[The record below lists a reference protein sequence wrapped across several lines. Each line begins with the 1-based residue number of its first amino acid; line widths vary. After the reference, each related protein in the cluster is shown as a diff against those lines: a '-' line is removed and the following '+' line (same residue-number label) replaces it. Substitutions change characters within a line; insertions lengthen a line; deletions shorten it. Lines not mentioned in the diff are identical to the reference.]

1 MERDLG
7 ASRAAVTG
15 AFTIG
20 MGIAAFAALPVGR
33 WLDRHGPW
41 GLMTLGSCLGT
52 ALLIAWSRV
61 ESLTGL
67 YVIWTL
73 MGLALAATLYEPAFG
88 AVVRWS
94 PPSTVIARSPSS
106 RWRGRSPAPS
116 SCRSRPGW
124 WSSGAGGRRCSS
136 WPSSW
141 RS

>member
-20 MGIAAFAALPVGR
+20 MGIAALAALPVGR

-52 ALLIAWSRV
+52 ALLIVWSHV
-61 ESLTGL
+61 GSLAGL

-88 AVVRWS
+88 AVVR
-94 PPSTVIARSPSS
+94 
-106 RWRGRSPAPS
+106 
-116 SCRSRPGW
+116 
-124 WSSGAGGRRCSS
+124 
-136 WPSSW
+136 
-141 RS
+141 